1 MIERI
6 AISLERETD
15 RKMSEDMR
23 RTGMAVTGTPRA
35 LKSQGPFSSGDNK

>member
-6 AISLERETD
+6 VISLERETD

-23 RTGMAVTGTPRA
+23 RTGMAVTETPYAPKIPRD
-35 LKSQGPFSSGDNK
+35 FS